1 MFMAQVVSF
10 ATDQLGLRDQVQ
22 GLSLI
27 QQAQRCLAE
36 LGSPLA
42 STSSNGI
49 VSGLPRIS
57 TRHVPKQVEA
67 KPVYVGEVVDPE
79 LDALK
84 RQLVLEKERNALL
97 AERERL
103 EKEKAQRMERAVEAQ
118 RRQQQQEEERMA
130 MIERKK
136 VRTTDK
142 APSASCVEGPWGWR
156 LACMWA
162 TSGRRRRSRRGTHS
176 PCVRERRA
184 ARAAASVVRLVP
196 RVS

>member
-10 ATDQLGLRDQVQ
+10 AADQLGLRDQVQ

-84 RQLVLEKERNALL
+84 RQLA
-97 AERERL
+97 L

-142 APSASCVEGPWGWR
+142 ALTVGGTIGFLCGGPVGM
-156 LACMWA
+156 AIGMHVGDKWA
-162 TSGRRRRSRRGTHS
+162 TKKIKERY
-176 PCVRERRA
+176 PQPVRA
-184 ARAAASVVRLVP
+184 
-196 RVS
+196 

>member
-1 MFMAQVVSF
+1 MAQVVSF
-10 ATDQLGLRDQVQ
+10 AADQLGLRDQVQ

-84 RQLVLEKERNALL
+84 RQLALEKERNALL

-142 APSASCVEGPWGWR
+142 ALTVGGTIGFLCGGPVGM
-156 LACMWA
+156 AIGMHVGDKWA
-162 TSGRRRRSRRGTHS
+162 TKKIKERY
-176 PCVRERRA
+176 PQPVRA
-184 ARAAASVVRLVP
+184 
-196 RVS
+196 